1 MKLLI
6 EKNGQKKD
14 PVRSFMNNPQALK
27 KINNEKGMVLVV
39 VIMLLTALVIIGFAA
54 INMTNTDM
62 KISANYR
69 SGSQAFYIAEA
80 GLENARDQLRINI
93 AGGSTM
99 SQLLAARA
107 GTNGVLSNSNEVANF
122 YSGGG
127 FVSDDVPYI
136 ANTTFGAGTYRVYL
150 TNAAPE
156 SVTSTTDA
164 DDRVTLTSIGR
175 VTSDNSMAVAQII
188 VQPFKLPNFPG
199 AIVLPGP
206 NADFKG
212 VNSNASGVAG
222 GMESAISTNS
232 AAAEAAVET
241 HLTDIGRIDNYVCN
255 TMNGA
260 ACINNEPAEFSTSY
274 STVSGING
282 LYNTIKTMADNV
294 FPSPSSTS
302 CPSVP
307 CTLAAVDVGTT
318 SNRKIV
324 VVDGDATLGPINGA
338 GILVVTG
345 KLTLKGNFNY
355 DGVILVIGKG
365 DIYRD
370 GGGTGTIN
378 GGILVANTN
387 DATSDTVLGTPTFD
401 TSGGGNSNINYSAGS
416 INPPGGR
423 PFVKLS
429 WRRM

>member
-1 MKLLI
+1 MK
-6 EKNGQKKD
+6 
-14 PVRSFMNNPQALK
+14 NPQLLK
-27 KINNEKGMVLVV
+27 KVNDEKGMVLVV

-69 SGSQAFYIAEA
+69 SGSQALYIAEA

-99 SQLLAARA
+99 SQLLAARV

-127 FVSDDVPYI
+127 FVSDDIPYI
-136 ANTTFGAGTYRVYL
+136 TNTTFGAGTYRVYL

-188 VQPFKLPNFPG
+188 VQPFNLPNFPG

-206 NADFKG
+206 NVTFLGA
-212 VNSNASGVAG
+212 NSNASGVAG

-241 HLTDIGRIDNYVCN
+241 HLTAIGRIGNYVCN
-255 TMNGA
+255 TMSGA
-260 ACINNEPAEFSTSY
+260 ACINNEPTEFDPSY

-282 LYNTIKTMADNV
+282 LSNTIKSMADTTKTG
-294 FPSPSSTS
+294 PYALT
-302 CPSVP
+302 
-307 CTLAAVDVGTT
+307 AADVGTT
-318 SNRKIV
+318 TNRKIV
-324 VVDGDATLGPINGA
+324 FVDGDATLGPVNGA

-345 KLTLKGNFNY
+345 KLTLSGNFNY

-365 DIYRD
+365 DLLRN

-378 GGILVANTN
+378 GGVLVANTN
-387 DATSDTVLGTPTFD
+387 NATSDTVLGTPIFD
-401 TSGGGNSNINYSAGS
+401 TSGGGNTDINYSAGS

-423 PFVKLS
+423 PFIKVS